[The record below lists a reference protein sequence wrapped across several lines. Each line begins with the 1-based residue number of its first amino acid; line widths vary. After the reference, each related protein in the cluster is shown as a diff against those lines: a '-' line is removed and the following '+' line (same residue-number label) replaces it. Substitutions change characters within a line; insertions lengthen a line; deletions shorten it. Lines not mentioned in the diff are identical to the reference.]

1 MRRRNALIDRFCFP
15 DRDHAVCTRNSTRAR
30 WLVTSAAAARSKT
43 SMRNLRARAIAS
55 LRAEE
60 VVTIIVLAV
69 FGLGLLAGGVLGLVN
84 IVRWA
89 RI

>member
-1 MRRRNALIDRFCFP
+1 
-15 DRDHAVCTRNSTRAR
+15 
-30 WLVTSAAAARSKT
+30 
-43 SMRNLRARAIAS
+43 MRNLRARAIAS